1 MEAPMSESNDTIFD
15 DRKRSRNVRDGTSQ
29 GNTTE
34 DIFLIPTQNAQLT
47 LDSCLHD
54 LFLDICGIREA
65 DTDGDDGLRAEF
77 SALRMKQISQKSGH
91 KNQTTFV
98 GCDLKQVSYYFETH
112 YDLMYVIRSP
122 DKPIKKYLSLPQSI
136 IHKNE

>member
-1 MEAPMSESNDTIFD
+1 
-15 DRKRSRNVRDGTSQ
+15 
-29 GNTTE
+29 
-34 DIFLIPTQNAQLT
+34 
-47 LDSCLHD
+47 
-54 LFLDICGIREA
+54 
-65 DTDGDDGLRAEF
+65 
-77 SALRMKQISQKSGH
+77 MKQISQKNGH

-122 DKPIKKYLSLPQSI
+122 DTPIKKYLSLPQSI